1 MILPAK
7 ILRLAIKKLSLMV
20 VIILRTFID
29 GDKGDFTR
37 NNQNENKNVRI
48 TLRRSQI
55 SNIFRYL
62 CDNVKG
68 KSFVSHQDML

>member
-29 GDKGDFTR
+29 GDKGDFIR
-37 NNQNENKNVRI
+37 NNQDENKNVRI
-48 TLRRSQI
+48 T
-55 SNIFRYL
+55 
-62 CDNVKG
+62 
-68 KSFVSHQDML
+68 

>member
-29 GDKGDFTR
+29 EGTKVILLPKIRT
-37 NNQNENKNVRI
+37 
-48 TLRRSQI
+48 
-55 SNIFRYL
+55 
-62 CDNVKG
+62 
-68 KSFVSHQDML
+68 